1 MGFPGGEESACKWET
16 LVPFLGLEDLLEKGM
31 ATHYIFLSGDF
42 HGQGSK
48 ESDTTEVTEHTHA
61 DSFTDVEDR
70 IKFLPTGKE
79 SKEQSTR
86 TPRLEENG
94 LNHSFPV
101 TL

>member
-1 MGFPGGEESACKWET
+1 MEP
-16 LVPFLGLEDLLEKGM
+16 
-31 ATHYIFLSGDF
+31 
-42 HGQGSK
+42 Q
-48 ESDTTEVTEHTHA
+48 SDTTEVTEHTHA